1 MLIIQKIQHR
11 IEMSFSRG
19 NNLYVLILGQL
30 VQNDYELIKYKII
43 LSLNYISP
51 DVLILWIAFSTDRN
65 ETLLPETPL

>member
-1 MLIIQKIQHR
+1 
-11 IEMSFSRG
+11 MSFSRG

-30 VQNDYELIKYKII
+30 VQNDYDLIKYKII

>member
-1 MLIIQKIQHR
+1 
-11 IEMSFSRG
+11 MSFSRG